1 MRARNT
7 AGDQAVVPGARDR
20 IRRVIIRSTIAVLA
34 ALALLGT
41 AAAMAEPAHSDMVTL
56 AAAKKKK
63 HVVHGDRAAAPPQGE
78 IACGPAG
85 CHRIPPNCHIQG
97 TALDWRGNPTGIDAV
112 YCR

>member
-1 MRARNT
+1 MT
-7 AGDQAVVPGARDR
+7 
-20 IRRVIIRSTIAVLA
+20 IRSTIALVAAFAVLGA
-34 ALALLGT
+34 APAV
-41 AAAMAEPAHSDMVTL
+41 AAATQPDTVTL

-63 HVVHGDRAAAPPQGE
+63 HVVRYRRAPPQGE

>member
-1 MRARNT
+1 MIDAERGGLRRCLLDET
-7 AGDQAVVPGARDR
+7 TRSGTKAVT
-20 IRRVIIRSTIAVLA
+20 IRPIIAVLA
-34 ALALLGT
+34 A
-41 AAAMAEPAHSDMVTL
+41 AAMLSTTPALVLPAQADTVL
-56 AAAKKKK
+56 LAAKKKR
-63 HVVHGDRAAAPPQGE
+63 HLVRRERAEAPLGE

>member
-1 MRARNT
+1 VTKRSIIALF
-7 AGDQAVVPGARDR
+7 AAV
-20 IRRVIIRSTIAVLA
+20 AVLGA
-34 ALALLGT
+34 APAFALS
-41 AAAMAEPAHSDMVTL
+41 ARSDAVTL
-56 AAAKKKK
+56 LAAKKKK
-63 HVVHGDRAAAPPQGE
+63 HVVSRARAMAPPQGE